1 MRWFVNF
8 DDVPPVDR
16 RHSYGIHKVRNP
28 AFWVRACLF
37 CLMFIAFDALRQA
50 EARTEVLARADQ
62 LAEARNLD
70 GARQVLEKYLE
81 NHAEVGPV
89 WQRLRQ
95 IYVALARE
103 TLARSLDL
111 PEVPAP
117 NGTPQRGADNGPR
130 NIPAPPPAPV
140 TIRVVEAPPPAPQP
154 LPAPPATAPSAPQ
167 SGAVGRGDAPRLAQ
181 APQPAA
187 PPVAAAPRE
196 ASPPAA
202 RPNPDNARQDASVA
216 ATALAEVENATRAW
230 ARAWSARELSQYLG
244 FYAAG
249 FVGSGARNRAEWVEG
264 RRLALER
271 AQDLSIRIERLTLQP
286 VSATRVEVR
295 FWQVYRSAI
304 LAVDTWKTL
313 VWEWDGGRWAIVSE
327 VTGGDRRR

>member
-1 MRWFVNF
+1 
-8 DDVPPVDR
+8 
-16 RHSYGIHKVRNP
+16 
-28 AFWVRACLF
+28 
-37 CLMFIAFDALRQA
+37 MFIAFGALRHA

-117 NGTPQRGADNGPR
+117 NGIPQRAAENGPR
-130 NIPAPPPAPV
+130 NIPPVPPVPV

-167 SGAVGRGDAPRLAQ
+167 TGAVGRGDAPRLAQ

-187 PPVAAAPRE
+187 PPVAATPRE
-196 ASPPAA
+196 APPPAA
-202 RPNPDNARQDASVA
+202 RPNLDNARQGALVAS
-216 ATALAEVENATRAW
+216 TALAEVENATRAW

-249 FVGSGARNRAEWVEG
+249 FVGAGARNRAEWVEG

-271 AQDLSIRIERLTLQP
+271 AQDLSIRIERLTLRP

-295 FWQVYRSAI
+295 FWQVYRSAS
-304 LAVDTWKTL
+304 LSVDTWKTL

>member
-1 MRWFVNF
+1 
-8 DDVPPVDR
+8 
-16 RHSYGIHKVRNP
+16 
-28 AFWVRACLF
+28 
-37 CLMFIAFDALRQA
+37 MFIAFGALRHA

-117 NGTPQRGADNGPR
+117 NGIPQRAAENGPR
-130 NIPAPPPAPV
+130 NASAPTPALVTVRVVEPSPPALQPLPSPPPA
-140 TIRVVEAPPPAPQP
+140 T
-154 LPAPPATAPSAPQ
+154 PSALQ
-167 SGAVGRGDAPRLAQ
+167 GGAAGRGDPPRLAQ
-181 APQPAA
+181 APEPAT

-196 ASPPAA
+196 APPPAA
-202 RPNPDNARQDASVA
+202 RPNPDSARQGASVA
-216 ATALAEVENATRAW
+216 STALAEVENATRAW
-230 ARAWSARELSQYLG
+230 ARAWSARELGQYLG
-244 FYAAG
+244 FYAAD
-249 FVGSGARNRAEWVEG
+249 FVGSGARNRSDWVDG

-271 AQDLSIRIERLTLQP
+271 AQDLSIKIERLTLRP
-286 VSATRVEVR
+286 ISATRVEVR
-295 FWQVYRSAI
+295 FWQVYRSAN
-304 LAVDTWKTL
+304 LSVDTWKTL
-313 VWEWDGGRWAIVSE
+313 VWERDGGRWAIVSE

>member
-1 MRWFVNF
+1 MRWFVKF
-8 DDVPPVDR
+8 DDAPPVDR
-16 RHSYGIHKVRNP
+16 RHSYGIHKVRN
-28 AFWVRACLF
+28 AATWMRACVFFLTF
-37 CLMFIAFDALRQA
+37 TGFVSVGHA
-50 EARTEVLARADQ
+50 EARTEALTRADQ

-130 NIPAPPPAPV
+130 NIPPVPPVPV

-167 SGAVGRGDAPRLAQ
+167 TGAVGRGDAPRLAQ

-187 PPVAAAPRE
+187 PPVAATPRE
-196 ASPPAA
+196 APPPAA
-202 RPNPDNARQDASVA
+202 RPNLDNARQGALVAS
-216 ATALAEVENATRAW
+216 TALAEVENATRAW

-249 FVGSGARNRAEWVEG
+249 FVGAGARNRAEWVEG

-271 AQDLSIRIERLTLQP
+271 AQDLSIRIERLTLRP

-295 FWQVYRSAI
+295 FWQVYRSAS
-304 LAVDTWKTL
+304 LSVDTWKTL